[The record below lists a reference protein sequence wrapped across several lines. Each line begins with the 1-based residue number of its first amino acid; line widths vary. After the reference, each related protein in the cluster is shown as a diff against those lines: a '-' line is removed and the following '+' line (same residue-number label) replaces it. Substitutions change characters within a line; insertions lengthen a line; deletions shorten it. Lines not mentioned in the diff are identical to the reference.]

1 MFYFIKIFKLC
12 YFTNLYIYIYIY
24 IYINSVNKRKYQKKK
39 RVLEEVEATV
49 KQCVVPVDAGLEAI

>member
-1 MFYFIKIFKLC
+1 VL
-12 YFTNLYIYIYIY
+12 
-24 IYINSVNKRKYQKKK
+24 INENTKKK